1 LPCDYSAIQ
10 GAFFDAGKDALMTV
24 FPNLDR
30 WDSSNVEYAD
40 GQILAYDKRRRTLRM
55 RHIDYG
61 LGVFRKDAFAQV
73 QPDEPC
79 DLADLYQALLQQ
91 NRLAAYE
98 VWERFYEIGSWAGL
112 QEIEAYLAGQK
123 G

>member
-1 LPCDYSAIQ
+1 
-10 GAFFDAGKDALMTV
+10 
-24 FPNLDR
+24 
-30 WDSSNVEYAD
+30 
-40 GQILAYDKRRRTLRM
+40 M

-61 LGVFRKDAFAQV
+61 LGVFRKEALAQV
-73 QPDEPC
+73 PPDEPC

-98 VWERFYEIGSWAGL
+98 VRERFYEIGSWAGL
-112 QEIEAYLAGQK
+112 QEIEAYLAGQN